1 MERQQAAG
9 EVQQGVKQ
17 EQQAAGGGAAPRPV
31 GGAAAAAAA
40 GAGPSRPPA
49 ACQQLWVEKW
59 RPKAMAE
66 LVGNNVRLWELVAG
80 WLAVSA
86 HVGWLGHVQPW

>member
-86 HVGWLGHVQPW
+86 HVGWLGQVQPW